1 MSLHFFVCFICQ
13 MDRIVFEPISNQY
26 RTNIEPISSQYRTI
40 IESHHRYP
48 SVTTKNRYTSSPKL
62 IFHSRG
68 VFPDQCLN

>member
-1 MSLHFFVCFICQ
+1 MSLHFFVCFVC
-13 MDRIVFEPISNQY
+13 ELNC
-26 RTNIEPISSQYRTI
+26 TRTI

-48 SVTTKNRYTSSPKL
+48 SVTTKNRYASSPKL